1 MTKRAKKPS
10 MRRKLFLSLG
20 SIAAALLLTCVISI
34 LEYQRMSNFV
44 SELIASNINS
54 LNQSRKLASMVE
66 NYHLGML
73 AVVVEND
80 ISRMPDFNNGAFSA
94 QCDTLIASFTASSKA
109 RQLVGPV
116 LQSFS
121 DYVSTS
127 QQFDQIFL
135 SADVDPGKW
144 FFETLQPSYNQVRD
158 NLDSLSRAIHNE
170 LRDNSENFDAGFYRG
185 VMPGFV
191 CVGVGLLLVFLLT
204 YFIIVFYVNPLM
216 KMASGI
222 DNYRSAGKR
231 YNVSFDG
238 DDQIADINTGITEL
252 VEENLELKRRVKD
265 LREDRQKLFKDLQ
278 QE

>member
-1 MTKRAKKPS
+1 

-121 DYVSTS
+121 DYVSTA

-135 SADVDPGKW
+135 SADVDSGKW